1 MLTRHNKGWR
11 WVNLLDH
18 LSSVRELPAPSEK
31 AATGAFSILRREEG
45 GGMRTA
51 GMIDDLSDA
60 ALHCPSFSLLWPTI
74 DRSWVWSPVRE
85 RDQTRGS
92 PRWHSRC
99 AAEAL

>member
-1 MLTRHNKGWR
+1 
-11 WVNLLDH
+11 
-18 LSSVRELPAPSEK
+18 
-31 AATGAFSILRREEG
+31 
-45 GGMRTA
+45 MRTA

-92 PRWHSRC
+92 PRWHSRFRDVQQLRHC
-99 AAEAL
+99 DEQTFVSSRATN